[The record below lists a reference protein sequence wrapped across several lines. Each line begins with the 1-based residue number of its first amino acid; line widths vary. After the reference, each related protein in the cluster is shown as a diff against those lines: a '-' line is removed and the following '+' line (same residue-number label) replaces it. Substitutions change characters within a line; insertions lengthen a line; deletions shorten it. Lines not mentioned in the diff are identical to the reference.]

1 MPDRTQI
8 NNPFRIH
15 LWFLFAMAFALM
27 LNSCS
32 PTKYLKENQ
41 YILKKNEITVDDKR
55 IDKSEVNNYS
65 DQTPN
70 RTIFGFPFYV
80 ALHNMVNPERE
91 AKRDIR
97 RAEKL
102 KEKNLKRAVKGKK
115 PKDNPFYLSRWWKN
129 TVGNEPVIFQ
139 KNSVTSSKKSMKIYL
154 NNLGFYESEITDSI
168 EYFEKGHTVKVDY
181 NITAGTPFIVKEL
194 RQNIEDKRIDSL
206 IGNISRSGLE
216 EDSLVLFNAYKLD
229 EMRYYISKL
238 LQDEGY
244 YGFGPD
250 QVVFFADT
258 NQNTHETEI
267 DLEVFRNSE
276 AEDSVYR
283 YAKFPVY
290 RFNNISVT
298 NYPYELYR
306 MKFLK
311 LKEEHLSED
320 SIVFRYYDKLSFR
333 PFLLQRRVDLH
344 KDSLYRQS
352 DISRSLRGINGLGI
366 FRAVNF
372 KITPSKRMEGDSM
385 VRYLDCDIQLTPAI
399 KQSYT
404 IDLEGYTST
413 GTIGTGLKFTYVH
426 RNLFKRAI
434 YFNLSLNGKF
444 ERFTSDLNSSDG
456 SMNAFEYGFNTI
468 VRFPQFFSPFRLH
481 KFNNKYFPN
490 TVISVN
496 YTYKDRVEYIR
507 QTSSPSFGYNWSTPK
522 GIQHHLNPIDF
533 YLTEFRDIQYD
544 YLEYL
549 IDKNLYDQYFDHVIP
564 AGNYS
569 LYFSNQKYNVSK
581 DFFLVN
587 LNFELAGNLITLGKQ
602 AFNAKKK
609 GSGDLY
615 IQVIEAY
622 AYENIPEDERLEYIE
637 QKRDSMNT
645 YLPSYYTFAGLL
657 YNQYLK
663 TDIDLRYTWFLT
675 NNISFTART
684 FNGIII
690 PYGNTDFSP
699 IEKQYFIGG
708 SNDLRAW
715 WARSIGPGAYVLDE
729 QTLQLKNYYQNGD
742 IKMLSNFEL
751 RHNILWRLNG
761 ALFVD
766 MGNIWNI
773 YDNPSFPDGTF
784 NFNTFYKQLAIGAG
798 YGIRIDFSFFIIRFD
813 LAYKL
818 RDPSIPSSNKWV
830 YSQGDRYYKKPILNF
845 GIGYPF

>member
-1 MPDRTQI
+1 MLDRIQI
-8 NNPFRIH
+8 KNPKGIH
-15 LWFLFAMAFALM
+15 LWFLFAIVFGFV

-41 YILKKNEITVDDKR
+41 YILKKNNISVDDKR
-55 IDKSEVNNYS
+55 IDKSEVKNYS

-70 RTIFGFPFYV
+70 RSILGFLFYV
-80 ALHNMVNPERE
+80 SLHNMVNPDKEAERDVKR
-91 AKRDIR
+91 AK
-97 RAEKL
+97 KL
-102 KEKNLKRAVKGKK
+102 KERNKKRAIKGKK

-129 TVGNEPVIFQ
+129 TVGDKPVIFQ
-139 KNSVTSSKKSMKIYL
+139 KSSVISSTVSMKVYL
-154 NNLGFYESEITDSI
+154 SNLGFYEAMIKDSI
-168 EYFEKGHTVKVDY
+168 EYIEKRRTVNVDY
-181 NITAGTPFIVKEL
+181 YITAGTPYTVKKF
-194 RQNIEDKRIDSL
+194 RQNIEDERIDSL
-206 IGNISRSGLE
+206 VRIVSMSGFV
-216 EDSLVLFNAYKLD
+216 EDTLLLFNAYELD
-229 EMRYYISKL
+229 DLRYNISKR
-238 LQDEGY
+238 LQNEGY

-267 DLEVFRNSE
+267 DLEVFRNSMT
-276 AEDSVYR
+276 EDSVYR
-283 YAKFPVY
+283 NSKFPVY
-290 RFNNISVT
+290 RFNNLSVT
-298 NYPYELYR
+298 NYPYELYK

-311 LKEEHLSED
+311 RKETHISED
-320 SIVFRYYDKLSFR
+320 SITFRYYDKLTFR

-366 FRAVNF
+366 FRAVHF
-372 KITPSKRMEGDSM
+372 KITPSERMEGDSL
-385 VRYLDCDIQLTPAI
+385 VRYLDCDIQLTPAT

-404 IDLEGYTST
+404 IDLEAYTSS

-434 YFNLSLNGKF
+434 YFNLSVNGKF
-444 ERFTSDLNSSDG
+444 ERFASDLNASDG
-456 SMNAFEYGFNTI
+456 SMNAYEYGFNTI
-468 VRFPQFFSPFRLH
+468 IRFPQFFSPFRLH

-490 TVISVN
+490 TVISIN

-522 GIQHHLNPIDF
+522 GIRHSLNPVDF

-544 YLEYL
+544 YLQYL

-569 LYFSNQKYNVSK
+569 LYYSSQKYNTSK

-587 LNFELAGNLITLGKQ
+587 LNFELAGNLVTLGKEV
-602 AFNAKKK
+602 FKAKKT

-622 AYENIPEDERLEYIE
+622 AFETLPIDEREEYIE
-637 QKRDSMNT
+637 RVRDSMNT
-645 YLPSYYTFAGLL
+645 YMPNYYTFAGLL

-663 TDIDLRYTWFLT
+663 TDIDLRYTWFFSE
-675 NNISFTART
+675 NISLTARSYS
-684 FNGIII
+684 GIII

-699 IEKQYFIGG
+699 IEKQYFVGG

-742 IKMLSNFEL
+742 IKILSNLEL

-773 YDNPSFPDGTF
+773 YENPSFPDGMF
-784 NFNTFYKQLAIGAG
+784 KFNTFYKQLAIGAG
-798 YGIRIDFSFFIIRFD
+798 YGIRFDFGFFIIRFD

-830 YSQGDRYYKKPILNF
+830 YSQGNRYYKRPILNF
-845 GIGYPF
+845 GIGFPF